1 MFKDNEQGWSM
12 GSNCEPAVQPRSKA
26 VDEIIEIR
34 EAILRM
40 RLLRRMVMTADRYF
54 VVDNYA
60 WYVGEALAKRIQDS
74 VYAFEDLVEQVHGSS
89 PFRFKIMM
97 SRAYIV
103 SSDPMHLN
111 LVKEVRQ

>member
-1 MFKDNEQGWSM
+1 MPKDDGQQFSGEAS
-12 GSNCEPAVQPRSKA
+12 CELAVQSPREKA
-26 VDEIIEIR
+26 IDEIIEIR

-40 RLLRRMVMTADRYF
+40 RLLRRMVMTTDRYF
-54 VVDNYA
+54 VVDNYV
-60 WYVGEALAKRIQDS
+60 WYVGVDLAKRIQNS
-74 VYAFEDLVEQVHGSS
+74 VYAFEDLVEQIPQPA

-111 LVKEVRQ
+111 LVKEVR